1 MLESNENIEE
11 PLLSDDQPSWVTL
24 NASQSEDADLPWD
37 RPEPQPAEPADDLWP
52 RSRPPTATK
61 ESGENNL
68 PKIVLFMRL
77 GNMVAAGLLVFG
89 SIGSLTNIFSLP
101 VMVLAG
107 YGICFGSLIC
117 CLEINISFIRQP
129 IASNFGFLY
138 NPFYRLIF
146 YVLMGMVAWSF
157 GTLLG
162 IVASG
167 ALMALSLI
175 NTYVLCRYPGYKAAL
190 KEASDE
196 EEKRLKRG
204 ANRAARKH
212 AWGYVTRP
220 WWAND
225 DE

>member
-89 SIGSLTNIFSLP
+89 S
-101 VMVLAG
+101 VRRAK
-107 YGICFGSLIC
+107 
-117 CLEINISFIRQP
+117 
-129 IASNFGFLY
+129 
-138 NPFYRLIF
+138 
-146 YVLMGMVAWSF
+146 VAVVCSKVHVF
-157 GTLLG
+157 R
-162 IVASG
+162 
-167 ALMALSLI
+167 ALSLTLPSNCLSLLLPCPVPI
-175 NTYVLCRYPGYKAAL
+175 LSLN
-190 KEASDE
+190 S
-196 EEKRLKRG
+196 
-204 ANRAARKH
+204 
-212 AWGYVTRP
+212 
-220 WWAND
+220 
-225 DE
+225 